1 MTKAISLLEEE
12 LWHSDPDVLH
22 EAVLPALGVL
32 RIDGTD
38 LDDDDFEVVLDE
50 IEQLVFLCAYIGPR
64 FASLWFY
71 FGMCFYFG
79 RLYFK

>member
-1 MTKAISLLEEE
+1 
-12 LWHSDPDVLH
+12 
-22 EAVLPALGVL
+22 VL
-32 RIDGTD
+32 RIDGED

-50 IEQLVFLCAYIGPR
+50 IEQRHVCVLCLLVFLCAYIGPR

-71 FGMCFYFG
+71 FGMCFYFE